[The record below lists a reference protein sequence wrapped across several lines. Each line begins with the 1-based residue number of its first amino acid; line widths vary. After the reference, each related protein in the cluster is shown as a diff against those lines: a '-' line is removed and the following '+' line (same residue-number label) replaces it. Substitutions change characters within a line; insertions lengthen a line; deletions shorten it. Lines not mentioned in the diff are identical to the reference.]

1 MDAQRF
7 GQPPRGACAFSGSPP
22 NFLSGRCAA
31 PQLMPTCRVDAA
43 NEKVT
48 TLMFRNLPRRY
59 TANALAKELEAYV
72 HSSAYDFLYV
82 PFTKCVSDN
91 IGFAFVNFVDADTA
105 ATIQHVLDGK
115 PWRLVKATRPIT
127 ILAAHI
133 QGLRCNLAHCV
144 ATIAPYADAIRLPWI
159 FENGEQIPFSVAV
172 QRHLGRQRGMP
183 SARSAAHQI
192 ESFAKE
198 VQQACVEHLPNQ
210 ATLLAQSPWPSA
222 AETNPHH
229 HIADDAASM
238 LQAFPAQLGEAQF
251 SKSAA
256 LLSPTQVSMMA
267 GAAGAGADTQVSLMA
282 CAAGA
287 GADESTYSSGDIAF
301 GHAARQQPSRQIS
314 DAQLCQSPCRSGAS
328 SHEATSYAQASAQAA
343 SGILGKAA
351 QAPNHDGSQHQRNN
365 PVCNPSSVRASLG
378 YLRAS
383 HNMTVMLQELLE
395 CYEHGQGWHPSPAQP
410 QPRVQAYVG

>member
-222 AETNPHH
+222 AETNPRH
-229 HIADDAASM
+229 HITNDACSM
-238 LQAFPAQLGEAQF
+238 LQAFPTQWGEAQL
-251 SKSAA
+251 SRSAA
-256 LLSPTQVSMMA
+256 PLLPKQVSMMA
-267 GAAGAGADTQVSLMA
+267 
-282 CAAGA
+282 CAAGE
-287 GADESTYSSGDIAF
+287 GADGPMHAFGDIAF
-301 GHAARQQPSRQIS
+301 GYAARQQPSQQTS
-314 DAQLCQSPCRSGAS
+314 DAQLSQSPCRSGAS

-343 SGILGKAA
+343 SGIFGKAA